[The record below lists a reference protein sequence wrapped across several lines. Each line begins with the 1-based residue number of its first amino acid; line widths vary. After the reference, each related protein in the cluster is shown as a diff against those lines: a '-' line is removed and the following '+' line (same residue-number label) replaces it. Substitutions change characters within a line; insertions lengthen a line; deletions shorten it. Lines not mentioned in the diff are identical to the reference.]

1 MFDYKFQD
9 NCKLTIENENI
20 LSLKLILTKRKENEN
35 ILSLKLILTN
45 KNHKT
50 SM

>member
-20 LSLKLILTKRKENEN
+20 LSLKLILT
-35 ILSLKLILTN
+35 N